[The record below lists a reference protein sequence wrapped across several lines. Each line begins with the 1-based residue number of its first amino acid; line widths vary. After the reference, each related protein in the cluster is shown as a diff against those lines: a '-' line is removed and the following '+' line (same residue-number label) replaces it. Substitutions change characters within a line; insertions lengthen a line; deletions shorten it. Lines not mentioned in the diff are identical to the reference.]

1 MSAPVSWTKISQC
14 RACGHGFSGV
24 FCDLGSQPLANA
36 YVRPQVAHESE
47 QHILLRAVICSSCR
61 LVQLEYLAS
70 SEAIFC
76 DYAYLSSMS
85 SSFVE
90 HARVFVQRVVREYQP
105 QFVIEIA
112 SNDGYLL
119 QNFVRVGTRCL
130 GIEPAANLAAF
141 AQQKGVETI
150 SRFFG
155 MSLADEIS
163 QTRGRPDLIIANNVL
178 AHVPDVNDFVA
189 GLKHLLAPGG
199 LISIE
204 FPHLVAMVRGLQFDT
219 IYHEHYA
226 YYSLIAVEHLLHA
239 HGLAVADLDQLL
251 IHGGSLRLFV
261 RHAQEVTHVT
271 ESVVAL
277 RRQEQALGLEGEDFY
292 QNFEMSVQALL
303 DNFRHFLIKA
313 DHEGKKIAAYGAAAK
328 GNTFLNALGETAR
341 LISCVADVNLL
352 KQGHLL
358 PGTHIP
364 IVSPQDMAAKQPDLI
379 LALPWNL
386 STEIEKVLADLGL
399 RGKTMV
405 TAIPHLSCREI
416 GA

>member
-1 MSAPVSWTKISQC
+1 VVAPVSWTKISQC

-36 YVRPQVAHESE
+36 YVRPQASNDDD
-47 QHILLRAVICSSCR
+47 QHIPLRAVICSACR
-61 LVQLEYLAS
+61 LVQLEHLAS

-85 SSFVE
+85 TSFVE
-90 HARVFVQRVVREYQP
+90 HARAFVQRVARIYRP
-105 QFVIEIA
+105 QFVVEIA

-119 QNFVRVGTRCL
+119 QNFVRSGTRCL
-130 GIEPAANLAAF
+130 GVEPAANLAAF
-141 AQQKGVETI
+141 AQEKGVETI
-150 SRFFG
+150 TRFFG
-155 MSLADEIS
+155 ASLAEEIS
-163 QTRGRPDLIIANNVL
+163 QARGQPDLIIANNVL

-189 GLKHLLAPGG
+189 GLKRLLASGG

-226 YYSLIAVEHLLHA
+226 YYSLLAVEHLLHR
-239 HGLAVADLDQLL
+239 HGLAVADVEQLS
-251 IHGGSLRLFV
+251 IHGGSLRLFI
-261 RHAQEVTHVT
+261 RHAEDVTQVT
-271 ESVVAL
+271 QAVVAL
-277 RRQEQALGLEGEDFY
+277 RRQEHALGLEGENFYRDFDA
-292 QNFEMSVQALL
+292 SVQALL
-303 DNFRHFLIKA
+303 ESFREFLIKA
-313 DHEGKKIAAYGAAAK
+313 DHDGKSIAAYGAAAK
-328 GNTFLNALGETAR
+328 GNTFLNAIGEAAR

-364 IVSPQDMAAKQPDLI
+364 IVSPQDMAARQPDFI
-379 LALPWNL
+379 LVLPWNL
-386 STEIEKVLADLGL
+386 ATEIEHVLAGLGL
-399 RGKTMV
+399 NGKTMV
-405 TAIPHLSCREI
+405 TAIPHLKCREI